1 MPRTLTPGEQW
12 RKRRNQAI
20 YIPLRDGLPQRLL
33 ADVFG
38 LSRAGM
44 GAVVR
49 RVAKALV
56 VPGSL
61 DQIDAQS
68 QDRKKALVAEIW
80 FDPPANIGAR
90 ITVSS
95 SAVPAGSQVITHR

>member
-12 RKRRNQAI
+12 RKRRDLAT
-20 YIPLRDGLPQRLL
+20 YVAWKGGLSQRLL

-38 LSRAGM
+38 FSRAGM

-68 QDRKKALVAEIW
+68 QDRKKAPVAEIW
-80 FDPPANIGAR
+80 FDPPAITGAR
-90 ITVSS
+90 ITFGA
-95 SAVPAGSQVITHR
+95 SADPAGSQVITHC